1 VSRRVVRVDDRR
13 FRPSLGA
20 LRDYGIV
27 VSFFVLFIVLSI
39 ASPAFLTT
47 TNLLNIVE
55 QNASVGI
62 IAFGATAI
70 LVAGGFDLSAGAVYA
85 LAGVVAAMVA
95 RDVDPVLG
103 LLAGTL
109 LGVACGLFNGFL
121 VTGMLVNPFVAT
133 LASSL
138 MFRGA
143 AVLITG
149 GMLVIVSE
157 PAFSAIGGEEL
168 LNVKYS
174 VFVFLAFFFILWVVM
189 SGTQFGRHMYAVG
202 GNADA
207 ARLAGIRV
215 NAVRTAAFTISGFS
229 AGLGGVLAASR
240 ISTGEASAG
249 MGIEFTAIAA
259 AIVGG
264 TSIYGGEGALWRTMF
279 GVFLLALIGNGF
291 NLLNIDPFY
300 QQITTGVILVT
311 AVSLDAFARRTR

>member
-1 VSRRVVRVDDRR
+1 MSSRVVRADRR
-13 FRPSLGA
+13 FRPSLDA

-27 VSFFVLFIVLSI
+27 ISFVVLFVVLSI

-47 TNLLNIVE
+47 TNLLNILE

-62 IAFGATAI
+62 IAFGATTI
-70 LVAGGFDLSAGAVYA
+70 LIAGGFDLSAGAVFA
-85 LAGVVAAMVA
+85 LAGVVAALVA
-95 RDVDPVLG
+95 KNVDPVLG
-103 LLAGTL
+103 LLAGVM
-109 LGVACGLFNGFL
+109 LGIGCGLFNGML
-121 VTGMLVNPFVAT
+121 VTNLLVNPFVAT
-133 LASSL
+133 LATSL

-143 AVLITG
+143 AVLLTG
-149 GMLVIVSE
+149 GMLVIVSDS
-157 PAFSAIGGEEL
+157 AFTAIGGEEL
-168 LNVKYS
+168 FSVKYS
-174 VFVFLAFFFILWVVM
+174 VFVFLAFFLILWGVL
-189 SGTQFGRHMYAVG
+189 SSTRFGRHVYAVG

-215 NAVRTAAFTISGFS
+215 GVVRTAAFAISGFS

-249 MGIEFTAIAA
+249 MGIEFQAIAA

-300 QQITTGVILVT
+300 QQITTGVILVV